1 MTYYLFSLL
10 ILNVHMDLQTPH
22 SKFCYPQGSRTYW
35 LRTTEKDKFMIDD
48 TAEGLGHI
56 CWSSIAFILMTLPL
70 SSWNSALYFVYWKYF
85 LHKLQQVGYGF
96 HHGKEKKQFFMLKS
110 KLHLEWTLVQQGE
123 KSFQIQDAPVL
134 LLHAM
139 IFHSLSMCCMTLPT
153 SVTCVFNNKWKQ
165 KDVLH
170 LSLAVSLYIIN
181 QQANKNLPI
190 KLLLAAQSTAT

>member
-1 MTYYLFSLL
+1 MCIWIYRPLTVNSATPRGPGPTGWEPRKRTSL
-10 ILNVHMDLQTPH
+10 
-22 SKFCYPQGSRTYW
+22 W
-35 LRTTEKDKFMIDD
+35 
-48 TAEGLGHI
+48 
-56 CWSSIAFILMTLPL
+56 LMTPQRAWGTSAGLPSLL
-70 SSWNSALYFVYWKYF
+70 SSWPSHF
-85 LHKLQQVGYGF
+85 LPETLHSTLFTENIFCINFNKLVMASTME
-96 HHGKEKKQFFMLKS
+96 KKKKQFFMLKS